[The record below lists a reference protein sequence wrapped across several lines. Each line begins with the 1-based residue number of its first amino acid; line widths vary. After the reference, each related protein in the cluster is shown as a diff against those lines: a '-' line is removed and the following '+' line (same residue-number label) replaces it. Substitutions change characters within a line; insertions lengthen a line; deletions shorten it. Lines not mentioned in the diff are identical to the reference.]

1 MPAPPVTLTLGTGQD
16 LMTLNNTFGGG
27 RNLVVQRAG
36 GTGSLADFV
45 VNGSTVTS
53 IDGTGRGV
61 FNGGLSLPSGATQPM
76 MIDVNHTNV
85 ATTQPSVRFQ
95 SSGQGTTL
103 QVVSNSN
110 SNPQPTASLFT
121 FGNGNTLQIN
131 HLGASGNLAVFQNG
145 STNVARIDKNGVGYF
160 NGGTQNSGA
169 DVAEAFEV
177 EGNRAQ
183 YTPGDVLVISDQL
196 NRRVEKT
203 NEPYSTRVIGVYATR
218 PGLLLTDRGIDAKL
232 DDTLPLGVIG
242 VIPTK
247 VSTENGS
254 IQRGDLLVTSSIPG
268 YAMKG
273 TDKSRM
279 LGAVIGKALQPF
291 DGGET
296 GVILVLVNVR

>member
-1 MPAPPVTLTLGTGQD
+1 MQ
-16 LMTLNNTFGGG
+16 
-27 RNLVVQRAG
+27 
-36 GTGSLADFV
+36 
-45 VNGSTVTS
+45 NGVSVPIL
-53 IDGTGRGV
+53 ID
-61 FNGGLSLPSGATQPM
+61 A
-76 MIDVNHTNV
+76 NHTNT

-95 SSGQGTTL
+95 SSGLGPTL
-103 QVVSNSN
+103 MVASNANSN
-110 SNPQPTASLFT
+110 TGPTASVVTL
-121 FGNGNTLQIN
+121 GNGSSLQVN
-131 HLGASGNLAVFQNG
+131 HLGSTGNLAVFQNA
-145 STNVARIDKNGVGYF
+145 SVNKARIDKNGVGYF

-183 YTPGDVLVISDQL
+183 YTPGDVLVISDEL
-196 NRRVEKT
+196 NRRVERT

-232 DDTLPLGVIG
+232 DDTVPLGVIG

-247 VSTENGS
+247 VSTENGP
-254 IQRGDLLVTSSIPG
+254 IRRGDLLVTSSIAG

-273 TDKSRM
+273 TDPSRM